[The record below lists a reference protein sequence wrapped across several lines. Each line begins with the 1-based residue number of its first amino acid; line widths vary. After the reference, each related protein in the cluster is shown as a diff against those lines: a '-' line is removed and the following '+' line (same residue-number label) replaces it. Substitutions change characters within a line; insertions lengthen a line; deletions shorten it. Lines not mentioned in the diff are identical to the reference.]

1 MGNYFRKI
9 IDLLDALQTINAIFY
24 SSIIL
29 IRLIVQAGAIH
40 LVGGGQYC
48 GRLNFTTMG
57 TGAQCLIITGQ
68 STKPKWFVVS
78 SAFLVQLRLHTVRG
92 HVQSGQ
98 IMPTAKEERQL
109 YLIAEA
115 RIGES
120 KTVIMERMLVWCVTS
135 GWAFQ
140 TVLLD

>member
-1 MGNYFRKI
+1 M
-9 IDLLDALQTINAIFY
+9 NAIFY

-29 IRLIVQAGAIH
+29 IRLIVQAGAVR
-40 LVGGGQYC
+40 LVGGGQYY
-48 GRLNFTTMG
+48 GRLNFTTVG
-57 TGAQCLIITGQ
+57 TGAQCVMITGQ

-78 SAFLVQLRLHTVRG
+78 LAFLVQLRLVAALHTVRG
-92 HVQSGQ
+92 HVQSGW
-98 IMPTAKEERQL
+98 IMPTAKEEKQL

-115 RIGES
+115 MIGES

-135 GWAFQ
+135 GWAVQ